1 MMLYF
6 ILLLA
11 FSSVV
16 LIILGINNL
25 VFASRIGILNRL
37 DTYTKEEV
45 YENDNVSLREFL
57 LNIINKLGNLLSRK
71 NSMENKR
78 KKLQQAYIFMRVE
91 EFIGIS
97 ILAGLVFALLFF
109 VLTKLWILSLIGF
122 ALGYKI
128 PDVFVNSSKRNR
140 MKRLNNQLPEA
151 LNIISNGLRVG
162 FSFNQAMNVA
172 ANELERPIKDE
183 FNKILRDNS
192 IGKTLDEALIAF
204 SNRTDDEDVDMFIT
218 ALLIQR
224 KVGGNLAEVLD
235 TIANTIRD
243 RTRIRGEVK
252 TLTAQGRLSAIVI
265 SVLPFGVAGFIFIA
279 NPSYIMEL
287 FKSTFGLIMVVLA
300 LVLQVLGIFIIV
312 KMSKVEY

>member
-1 MMLYF
+1 MLYF

-16 LIILGINNL
+16 FIILGINNL

-122 ALGYKI
+122 VLGYKI

-140 MKRLNNQLPEA
+140 MKRLNHQLPEA

>member
-1 MMLYF
+1 MLYF

-16 LIILGINNL
+16 FIILGINNL

-140 MKRLNNQLPEA
+140 MKRLNHQLPEA

>member
-1 MMLYF
+1 MLYF

-16 LIILGINNL
+16 FIILGINNL

-97 ILAGLVFALLFF
+97 ILAGLVFGLLFF

>member
-1 MMLYF
+1 MLYF

-16 LIILGINNL
+16 FIILGINNL